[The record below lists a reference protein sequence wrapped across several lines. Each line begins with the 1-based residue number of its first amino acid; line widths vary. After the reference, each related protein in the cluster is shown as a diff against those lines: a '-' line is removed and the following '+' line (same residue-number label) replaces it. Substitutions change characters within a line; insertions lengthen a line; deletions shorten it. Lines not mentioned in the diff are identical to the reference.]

1 MWVEVALIGTA
12 CGPVT
17 LGVVARASADT
28 DGPQVISGRL
38 QAPCPR
44 TGLWSC
50 PSSNALGTRDGFM
63 VSSVVG
69 VGLVVLHHRLD
80 GVPHQFAVLWLAAIG
95 VPLMMIDWACH
106 RLPTPLVR
114 ALFVGGVAILGS
126 VAASHDDLK
135 ALTRALLAAGIT
147 SAAAL
152 TVAMIIPAALG
163 AGDVKLLGAVALY
176 LGWVGWLDLFRGVVL
191 ALLLGATAGTT
202 LLTARRI
209 SRTDRLA
216 FGPAIVGGAL
226 LALVTP

>member
-1 MWVEVALIGTA
+1 M
-12 CGPVT
+12 
-17 LGVVARASADT
+17 
-28 DGPQVISGRL
+28 
-38 QAPCPR
+38 
-44 TGLWSC
+44 
-50 PSSNALGTRDGFM
+50 NALGTRDGFM
-63 VSSVVG
+63 VGSVVG
-69 VGLVVLHHRLD
+69 VGLGVLHQRFD

-106 RLPTPLVR
+106 RLPSPLVR
-114 ALFVGGVAILGS
+114 ALFVGGVAILGY
-126 VAASHDDLK
+126 VAASHDDLN

-176 LGWVGWLDLFRGVVL
+176 LGWVGWLDLLRGVVL
-191 ALLLGATAGTT
+191 ALLLGAMAGTT
-202 LLTARRI
+202 LLIARRI

-226 LALVTP
+226 LALVAT

>member
-1 MWVEVALIGTA
+1 MWVEVAMIGAA

-17 LGVVARASADT
+17 LGVVAGDPAGT
-28 DGPQVISGRL
+28 NGPQANGGRP
-38 QAPCPR
+38 QVPYPE
-44 TGLWSC
+44 TGLWSW
-50 PSSNALGTRDGFM
+50 PSLNALGTRDGFM
-63 VSSVVG
+63 VGAVVG
-69 VGLVVLHHRLD
+69 VGLVVLHQRFD
-80 GVPHQFAVLWLAAIG
+80 GVPHQLAVLWLAAIG

-106 RLPTPLVR
+106 RLPAPLVR
-114 ALFVGGVAILGS
+114 ALFAGGVAILGY
-126 VAASHDDLK
+126 VAASHDDLN
-135 ALTRALLAAGIT
+135 ALIRALLAVAIT
-147 SAAAL
+147 SAASL

-176 LGWVGWLDLFRGVVL
+176 LGWVGWLDLLRGVVL

-202 LLTARRI
+202 LLITRRI